1 MKTMNEDF
9 IKEYWQVVADQDRDK
24 LRSFFDPKAIINWH
38 DSNESF
44 TVEEFI
50 IANCDYP
57 GSWAGEVKRIE
68 YLSNKVI
75 TVTEVSSVDVVVY
88 AVSFLEF
95 SENKIILLDEYWSEC
110 GEAPQWRIDKKIGSK
125 IK

>member
-1 MKTMNEDF
+1 MNEDF

-24 LRSFFDPKAIINWH
+24 LRNFFDPKAIINWH
-38 DSNESF
+38 DSKESF

-57 GSWAGEVKRIE
+57 GSWSGEVKRIE
-68 YLSNKVI
+68 YLSDKII
-75 TVTEVSSVDVVVY
+75 TVTEVSSVDVVVH
-88 AVSFLEF
+88 AVSFLKF

-110 GEAPQWRIDKKIGSK
+110 GEAPQWRLDKKIGSK